1 MKITKAEKKLC
12 KDIICKCAA
21 VIGCT
26 PVNLAELTKMTMA
39 LAKVFN
45 VPMTEALAN
54 TTAVNALK
62 NVEEELAKLPF
73 VSGLIT
79 GLMKPLMFPFC
90 FIPMVIDPTAYKRVE
105 MAGWQIAEDFA
116 NQRS

>member
-26 PVNLAELTKMTMA
+26 PVNLAELTKMTLA

-45 VPMTEALAN
+45 VPMTEALAA

-62 NVEEELAKLPF
+62 NVEKESAKLPF
-73 VSGLIT
+73 VS

-90 FIPMVIDPTAYKRVE
+90 FIPPVVIDSTAYKKVE